1 MAISFDKAFGIHQ
14 YTIGARAARAEVLSA
29 NIANA
34 DTPGYKAKDLDFS
47 AALQQAQSGIESG
60 FSLATSN
67 EHHIAST
74 ISSGLTSSIKY
85 RNPDQPDTGDG
96 NSVDVQRERSAFLEN
111 GLEYQAS
118 LEFLNSRISGL
129 LKAIKGDQA

>member
-34 DTPGYKAKDLDFS
+34 DTPGNKAKDLDFS

-67 EHHIAST
+67 ERHIAST
-74 ISSGLTSSIKY
+74 LSSGLTSSVKY

>member
-14 YTIGARAARAEVLSA
+14 YTIGARSARAEVLSA

-34 DTPGYKAKDLDFS
+34 DTPGYKARDLDFS

-67 EHHIAST
+67 ERHISST
-74 ISSGLTSSIKY
+74 VSSGLTSSIKY

-96 NSVDVQRERSAFLEN
+96 NSVDVQQERSAFLEN

>member
-14 YTIGARAARAEVLSA
+14 YTIGARSARAEVLSA

-67 EHHIAST
+67 ERHISPAL
-74 ISSGLTSSIKY
+74 SSGLTSSVKY